1 MSPDSEDPASPSGAA
16 VPAESA
22 VAIKEL
28 TGRAALSVILCGSP
42 ARKTR
47 LLGTIADT
55 APGPVSYV
63 DTDLLYAGC
72 ARSGLCKIHA
82 HTTLL
87 CPDRDTWH
95 RDLAGVISAV
105 SQPSSQPTPQP
116 AEKATVIID
125 SLNGVYEM
133 FCGSNAAMAANAHLM
148 ILGSLARQA
157 GSSVVI
163 GAVAKKRRVGV
174 SADSDGTAD
183 ADAYGTREGT
193 AGEWVMRPGGRQIPR
208 VADTYMLREADGGAL
223 LVRLN
228 PETVTS

>member
-1 MSPDSEDPASPSGAA
+1 MSTDREDPASPSGAA
-16 VPAESA
+16 APAESA
-22 VAIKEL
+22 VAIREL

-47 LLGTIADT
+47 LLGTIADM

-72 ARSGLCKIHA
+72 ARAGLCKIHA

-105 SQPSSQPTPQP
+105 SQPSSQPSSQP
-116 AEKATVIID
+116 AEKTTVIID

-133 FCGSNAAMAANAHLM
+133 FGGSNAAMAANAHLM

-163 GAVAKKRRVGV
+163 GAVVKKRQVGV
-174 SADSDGTAD
+174 PAGGDGTAD
-183 ADAYGTREGT
+183 VDAHGAREET
-193 AGEWVMRPGGRQIPR
+193 AGGWVMRPGGRQIPR
-208 VADTYMLREADGGAL
+208 VSDTYMLREADGDAR
-223 LVRLN
+223 LVRLDL
-228 PETVTS
+228 EAITS